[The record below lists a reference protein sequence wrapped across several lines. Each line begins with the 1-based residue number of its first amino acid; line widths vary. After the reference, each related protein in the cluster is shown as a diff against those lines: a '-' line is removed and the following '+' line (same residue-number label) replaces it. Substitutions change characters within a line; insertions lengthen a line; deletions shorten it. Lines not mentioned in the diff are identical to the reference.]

1 MSGMAAFEDDF
12 QAWRK
17 SRAELLLDDFGEL
30 CRYREA
36 NAALKPVG
44 HGENRVVFF
53 GDSITEGWNLEEHFP
68 GKPYINRGIC
78 AQTTPQMLIRFRPDV
93 IALGARVAVILA
105 GTNDIGGNTGP
116 MRLEEIAANLASMA
130 DIAEAHGIRAV
141 FCSLLP
147 PAHEE
152 TPPSRFNLLKHPLDT
167 VLALNAWL
175 EGYCAAGGLEF
186 IDYFSAM
193 SGPSG
198 LVRPELSEDGLHP
211 TALGYQIMAPLAE
224 AAIVRALTRELP
236 GRVPAPNPGS

>member
-1 MSGMAAFEDDF
+1 MAAFEEDF

-36 NAALKPVG
+36 NAALKPG
-44 HGENRVVFF
+44 GPAENRVVFF

-78 AQTTPQMLIRFRPDV
+78 AQTTPQMLVRFRPDV

-116 MRLEEIAANLASMA
+116 MSLEEIAANLASMA
-130 DIAEAHGIRAV
+130 DIAKAHGVRAV

-147 PAHEE
+147 PAHKE
-152 TPPSRFNLLKHPLDT
+152 TAPSRFNLLKHPLDT
-167 VLALNAWL
+167 VLSLNAWL
-175 EGYCAAGGLEF
+175 QSYCAAGGLEF

-193 SGPSG
+193 SGPDG

-224 AAIVRALTRELP
+224 AAIGHALTRELP
-236 GRVPAPNPGS
+236 GRAPALNPGS

>member
-1 MSGMAAFEDDF
+1 MAAYEEDF

-36 NAALKPVG
+36 NAALKPACP
-44 HGENRVVFF
+44 GESRVVFF

-78 AQTTPQMLIRFRPDV
+78 AQTTPQMLVRFRPDV
-93 IALGARVAVILA
+93 IALGTGVAVILA

-116 MRLEEIAANLASMA
+116 MSLEEIAANLASIG
-130 DIAEAHGIRAV
+130 DIAKAHRVRAV
-141 FCSLLP
+141 FSSLLP
-147 PAHEE
+147 PAHKE
-152 TPPSRFNLLKHPLDT
+152 TPGSRFNLLKHPLDT
-167 VLALNAWL
+167 VLSLNAWL
-175 EGYCAAGGLEF
+175 QGYCAAGGLEF
-186 IDYFSAM
+186 IDYFRAM
-193 SGPSG
+193 SGPDG

-224 AAIVRALTRELP
+224 AAIRHAFTRKLPNRA
-236 GRVPAPNPGS
+236 PAPNPGS

>member
-1 MSGMAAFEDDF
+1 MAAFEEDF

-36 NAALKPVG
+36 NAALKPAG
-44 HGENRVVFF
+44 PGESRVVFF

-78 AQTTPQMLIRFRPDV
+78 AQTTPQMLVRFRPDV
-93 IALGARVAVILA
+93 IALGAGVAVILA

-116 MRLEEIAANLASMA
+116 MSLEEIAANLASMA
-130 DIAEAHGIRAV
+130 DIAKAHGVRAV
-141 FCSLLP
+141 FSSLLP
-147 PAHEE
+147 PAHKE
-152 TPPSRFNLLKHPLDT
+152 TPGSRFNLLKHPLDT
-167 VLALNAWL
+167 VLSLNAWL
-175 EGYCAAGGLEF
+175 QSYCAAGGLEF
-186 IDYFSAM
+186 IDYFRAM
-193 SGPSG
+193 SGPNG

-224 AAIVRALTRELP
+224 AAIRHALTRELP
-236 GRVPAPNPGS
+236 GRAPAPNPGS

>member
-1 MSGMAAFEDDF
+1 MAAFEDDF

-36 NAALKPVG
+36 NAALKPAG
-44 HGENRVVFF
+44 PGESRVVFF

-78 AQTTPQMLIRFRPDV
+78 AQTTPQMLGRFRPDV

-116 MRLEEIAANLASMA
+116 MSLEEIAANLASMA
-130 DIAEAHGIRAV
+130 DIAKSRGVRAV
-141 FCSLLP
+141 FSSLLP
-147 PAHEE
+147 PAHKE
-152 TPPSRFNLLKHPLDT
+152 TPPSRFNLLKHPLDM
-167 VLALNAWL
+167 VLSLNAWL
-175 EGYCAAGGLEF
+175 QGYCTAGGLEF

-193 SGPSG
+193 SGPDG

-224 AAIVRALTRELP
+224 AAIGHALTRELP
-236 GRVPAPNPGS
+236 GRASAPTPGS